1 MTLQGLLKHLPA
13 ICGRVLRGRLDLIN
27 FIARHRGNF
36 LLASSKV
43 NNSRFFR
50 VRTAPSNFKE
60 HSACDAL
67 GIKDFLYMFWLA
79 LDVLNLWPNGSC
91 FFPTECSEYEISDP
105 FIFPAYCHIYCKVV
119 FCDLRATNP
128 SSFFLLPLKCKE
140 SQRYWRGNDAI
151 IVLWSQ
157 YNIGMLEKKFR
168 YILFSI
174 LLLTAQDIWKII
186 FPAGPQY
193 WPIAT
198 S

>member
-67 GIKDFLYMFWLA
+67 GIKDFLYMFCVA

-91 FFPTECSEYEISDP
+91 FYPTECSEYEISDP

-119 FCDLRATNP
+119 FVTCEPPTRACFFCFHSSAKKVKDTEEAMTPLLCCGP
-128 SSFFLLPLKCKE
+128 SIISTCLKRSF
-140 SQRYWRGNDAI
+140 
-151 IVLWSQ
+151 
-157 YNIGMLEKKFR
+157 
-168 YILFSI
+168 
-174 LLLTAQDIWKII
+174 
-186 FPAGPQY
+186 
-193 WPIAT
+193 AT
-198 S
+198 SYSPYYCWQPKTYGR